1 MRSREAWLVVVA
13 SLVAACGGESSEGP
27 PDAPQG
33 VDAAQD
39 AAVIDADLEE
49 PDAPGAQPTVQP
61 AACRF
66 SVPDSDGFDE
76 GVAYAC
82 GDLTTV
88 LDRDAGTGVVTLH
101 FMRVFSTAQ
110 TGRMT
115 IWLDGG
121 PGGSGQRMVNRIA
134 NSAELRDAVLVDGD
148 FVIFGQRGTRLAQP
162 TLVDEFVSVDLA
174 PYNTGASA
182 DDVNDLRTALG
193 FTSMNVWGISYGSR
207 LGLEV
212 LRRHGQHVRA
222 ASLGGLVP
230 PTVTWIA
237 EVPRSMES
245 AIDALQASC
254 AADAGCAAAY
264 GDLKAKFIAGVFD
277 LADSPLLFDNLGF
290 ELDGGTYASAL
301 FSSLYA
307 RSTYP
312 WLPLLISDIAARR
325 TDRIADYLELL
336 FQDPGEGVSQG
347 LYYAIVCGEQFNPPA
362 PDEPAQSEA
371 GVDPNFLA
379 IYGGGFESF
388 VDGCRELDIG
398 EPRPELSVAVAS
410 AVPTLIDSGALD
422 PITPPSFAE
431 IAAETL
437 SNDTV
442 VVVPNSGHGALVQSA
457 CGRQILRAFLAA
469 PTAPVDLSCAA
480 GVTTEYVLPSA
491 LVGRQLERRQ
501 ILDDLATSM
510 APRPRRPARP

>member
-1 MRSREAWLVVVA
+1 MKEAWLVVVT
-13 SLVAACGGESSEGP
+13 SLVAACGEPSKESP
-27 PDAPQG
+27 PDAPPG
-33 VDAAQD
+33 TDAAQD
-39 AAVIDADLEE
+39 AAVADADLEE
-49 PDAPGAQPTVQP
+49 PDAPGGQPTVRA

-66 SVPDSDGFDE
+66 SVPEPDGFVE
-76 GVAYAC
+76 GIDYAC
-82 GDLTTV
+82 GDLITV
-88 LDRDAGTGVVTLH
+88 LDRDAGSGVVTLH
-101 FMRVFSTAQ
+101 FLRVFSDAQ

-134 NSAELRDAVLVDGD
+134 ASTELRDTVLVDGD
-148 FVIFGQRGTRLAQP
+148 FVIYGQRGTLHSLP
-162 TLVDEFVSVDLA
+162 TLADEFSSVDLA

-182 DDVNDLRTALG
+182 DDVNDLRLALG
-193 FTSMNVWGISYGSR
+193 FTSMNLWGISYGSR

-212 LRRHGQHVRA
+212 LRRHGPQVRA

-237 EVPRSMES
+237 EVPRSAES
-245 AIDALQASC
+245 AIDALHASC
-254 AADAGCAAAY
+254 ASDPGCSAAY
-264 GDLKAKFIAGVFD
+264 GDLKAKFIAGVYG
-277 LADSPLLFDNLGF
+277 LADSPLFFETLGI
-290 ELDGGTYASAL
+290 ELDAGTYVSAL

-325 TDRIADYLELL
+325 TDRIAEYLSVL

-362 PDEPAQSEA
+362 SDEPAQSEA
-371 GVDPNFLA
+371 GVDPDFLA
-379 IYGGGFESF
+379 FYGGGFESF
-388 VDGCRELDIG
+388 VGGCASFDLG
-398 EPRPELSVAVAS
+398 EPRPELSIAVTS
-410 AVPTLIDSGALD
+410 AVPTLVDSGALD
-422 PITPPSFAE
+422 PITPPTFAD

-442 VVVPNSGHGALVQSA
+442 VVVPNSGHGALLQTS
-457 CGRQILRAFLAA
+457 CGRQILRAFLAD

-480 GVTTEYVLPSA
+480 EVTTEYVIPNSIVRRRLD
-491 LVGRQLERRQ
+491 RQQ

-510 APRPRRPARP
+510 APRVRRPSARR

>member
-1 MRSREAWLVVVA
+1 MSRDAWLVVVT
-13 SLVAACGGESSEGP
+13 SLVAACGGGSAEGP
-27 PDAPQG
+27 PDAPPG
-33 VDAAQD
+33 PDAAQD
-39 AAVIDADLEE
+39 AAVVDADLEE
-49 PDAPGAQPTVQP
+49 PDAPGGQPTVQT

-66 SVPDSDGFDE
+66 SVPGGTGFAE
-76 GVAYAC
+76 GVDYAC

-88 LDRDAGTGVVTLH
+88 LDRELGSGTVTLH
-101 FMRVFSTAQ
+101 FLRVFSGVQ

-134 NSAELRDAVLVDGD
+134 TSAELRDAVLVDGD
-148 FVIFGQRGTRLAQP
+148 FVIFGQRGTRLAEP
-162 TLVDEFVSVDLA
+162 SLADDFSSVDLA

-193 FTSMNVWGISYGSR
+193 FTAMNVWGISYGSR

-237 EVPRSMES
+237 EVPRSAES

-254 AADAGCAAAY
+254 ASDVGCAAAY
-264 GDLKAKFIAGVFD
+264 GDLKAKFIAGAYD
-277 LADSPLLFDNLGF
+277 LADSPLFFESLGF
-290 ELDGGTYASAL
+290 ELDAGTYVSAL

-325 TDRIADYLELL
+325 TDRIAEYLSVL

-362 PDEPAQSEA
+362 SDEPAQSEA
-371 GVDPNFLA
+371 GVDPDFLA
-379 IYGGGFESF
+379 FYGGGFESF
-388 VDGCRELDIG
+388 VGGCTSFDLG
-398 EPRPELSVAVAS
+398 EPRPELSIAVAS

-422 PITPPSFAE
+422 PITPPTFAD

-442 VVVPNSGHGALVQSA
+442 VVVPNSGHGALLQTS
-457 CGRQILRAFLAA
+457 CGRQILRAFLAD

-480 GVTTEYVLPSA
+480 GVTTEYVIPSA
-491 LVGRQLERRQ
+491 IIRRRLDREQ

-510 APRPRRPARP
+510 APRVRRPAARR